1 MNPPHPHV
9 KAKVRELTHVIG
21 VRRLAEMRRHLQHY
35 IHNDLFAGCTPP
47 PVSDTRYWPTSQTL
61 LNLMRRARVPAETQ

>member
-1 MNPPHPHV
+1 MF
-9 KAKVRELTHVIG
+9 G

-47 PVSDTRYWPTSQTL
+47 PMSDTRYWPTSRTL
-61 LNLMRRARVPAETQ
+61 LNIMTRARASTATQ